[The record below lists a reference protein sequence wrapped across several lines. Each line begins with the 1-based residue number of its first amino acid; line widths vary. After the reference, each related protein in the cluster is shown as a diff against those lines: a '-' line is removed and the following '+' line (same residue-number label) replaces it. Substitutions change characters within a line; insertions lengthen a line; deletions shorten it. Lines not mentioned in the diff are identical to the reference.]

1 MNEAP
6 GKDIDTLIKA
16 LYDSIC
22 GPPGKE
28 RKWDQ
33 MRPLFFDR
41 AHMIRT
47 DVLENGSPQAVVRD
61 VEEYIESTKGFFDQK
76 GFYEW
81 EVARRTDLFGNVAHV
96 FSTYEARFN
105 PDDPEPFK
113 RGINSIQLM
122 HTGDRWMVM
131 NIYFTQ
137 ETEENPIPEVYL
149 PSEGN

>member
-1 MNEAP
+1 MMNEAP

-47 DVLENGSPQAVVRD
+47 DVLENGSPHAVVRD
-61 VEEYIESTKGFFDQK
+61 VEEYIESTKGFFDQQ

-81 EVARRTDLFGNVAHV
+81 EVARRTDIFGNVAHV

-105 PDDPEPFK
+105 PDDPKPFK
-113 RGINSIQLM
+113 RGINSIQLF
-122 HTGDRWMVM
+122 HDGQRWWIINMLWD
-131 NIYFTQ
+131 N
-137 ETEENPIPEVYL
+137 ERDDNPLPAKYL
-149 PSEGN
+149 TKR